1 MQLQGSGVANMLRP
15 IQALCWR
22 PALVAKEARNGV
34 CIINKDYM
42 VRNSLARTRLRAL
55 VNVGAA
61 TMRRKA
67 ELQDMR

>member
-1 MQLQGSGVANMLRP
+1 MVA
-15 IQALCWR
+15 CE
-22 PALVAKEARNGV
+22 AKNGV
-34 CIINKDYM
+34 CILKRDYM

-67 ELQDMR
+67 ELLDLR